1 MVQQR
6 DPVCS
11 TSFDTIGRAVAGELR
26 LWVGKLVI
34 KVGRSRIRDNRLE
47 GASIDV
53 DNRDLILDVF
63 IYIFKLLLLR
73 GCVKGFF

>member
-11 TSFDTIGRAVAGELR
+11 TSLDTIGRAVAGELR
-26 LWVGKLVI
+26 LWVDELVS
-34 KVGRSRIRDNRLE
+34 KARRSRTRDDRLE

-53 DNRDLILDVF
+53 DNRDFILDAF
-63 IYIFKLLLLR
+63 IDIPKLLLLR
-73 GCVKGFF
+73 SCAMSFF